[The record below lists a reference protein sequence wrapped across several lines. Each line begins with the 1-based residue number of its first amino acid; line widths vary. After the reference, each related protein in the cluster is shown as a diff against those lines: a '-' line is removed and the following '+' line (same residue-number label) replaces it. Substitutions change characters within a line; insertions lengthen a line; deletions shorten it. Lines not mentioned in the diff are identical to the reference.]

1 MKHWNTLTG
10 LESSLIRLGE
20 FKNLFE
26 LLTAGVD
33 NECSREVIN
42 SAIYTMHGMI
52 DNINDEA
59 MANFHTLWEEIR
71 QDSDFPEFEGEPEP
85 FPYSNEKNPDEEEA
99 FQRLEDAIK
108 TWKNT
113 SPEIDAF
120 EPYNPDEEEAFK
132 HLENSLR
139 TWKNT
144 SPGD

>member
-1 MKHWNTLTG
+1 MKHWNTLTE
-10 LESSLIRLGE
+10 LESALIRLGE

-52 DNINDEA
+52 EDINEKA

-71 QDSDFPEFEGEPEP
+71 QDSHFPEFEGEPEP
-85 FPYSNEKNPDEEEA
+85 FPYNDEKEPYNPDEEEA
-99 FQRLEDAIK
+99 FQRLENA
-108 TWKNT
+108 
-113 SPEIDAF
+113 
-120 EPYNPDEEEAFK
+120 
-132 HLENSLR
+132 LR

>member
-1 MKHWNTLTG
+1 MKHWNTLTE
-10 LESSLIRLGE
+10 LESALIRLGE

-33 NECSREVIN
+33 NGCSQEVIN

-71 QDSDFPEFEGEPEP
+71 QETDPVPAFEGEPEP
-85 FPYSNEKNPDEEEA
+85 FPYSNEKESYNPDEEEA
-99 FQRLEDAIK
+99 FQRLESA
-108 TWKNT
+108 
-113 SPEIDAF
+113 
-120 EPYNPDEEEAFK
+120 
-132 HLENSLR
+132 LR